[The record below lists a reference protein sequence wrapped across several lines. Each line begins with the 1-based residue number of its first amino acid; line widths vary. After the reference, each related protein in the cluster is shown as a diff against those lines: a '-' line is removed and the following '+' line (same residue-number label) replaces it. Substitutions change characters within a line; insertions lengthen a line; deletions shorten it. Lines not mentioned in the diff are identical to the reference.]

1 MLWIHAIW
9 IGLLLAVVFELVT
22 VALRFGLGWR
32 SPERTRPL
40 GRLTKGWRI
49 HHGYP
54 GLVLMPAAIPVHG
67 LIPGAESPFLMLAW
81 LGPILLAIGIM
92 LAVSDLIHHAIVLP
106 RYAGSHEFELTYP
119 GHPRHRPAPIT
130 REPRPF
136 PLRRAA

>member
-1 MLWIHAIW
+1 MMWFHAVW
-9 IGLLLAVVFELVT
+9 IGLVAALAFEAVT

-40 GRLTKGWRI
+40 GRLTRGWRV

-54 GLVLMPAAIPVHG
+54 GLVMMPAAAFPVSSLTDASDAG
-67 LIPGAESPFLMLAW
+67 LFW
-81 LGPILLAIGIM
+81 WFGPALLAIGLM

-106 RYAGSHEFELTYP
+106 IFAGSHEFELHYP
-119 GHPRHRPAPIT
+119 GHPRHRPAPVT
-130 REPRPF
+130 REPIPF